1 MKKNTFLYIVIAVLV
16 IALAGLGAL
25 NVRSLD
31 KLASLQ
37 TKVNK
42 LQKSV
47 QEVSDSAAELSSKAD
62 QLDALYPD
70 DPTVSSAAAAASSAE
85 VQGPSAQEE
94 STDTSA
100 ASDSSES
107 SGSKDSSSSTQEEGT
122 LSPSSGSTFT
132 DNSDSSMDNLLN
144 QVQSLLPTDN
154 GTWSVYVCN
163 LAKNTEG
170 TINDQQMQAASLIK
184 LYIMGAV
191 YEDYDSLSS
200 KYSKDQLDNALN
212 SMITVSDNDA
222 ANTLVNYLGGGDDA
236 AGMARVNKFCQDH
249 GYTSTSMGRLLL
261 ADNSNGDNYTSVK
274 DCGKFLKTIYQID
287 KGTSTDDTLAGAE
300 YMYHLLKMQTRTNKI
315 PAQMP
320 EGVKVANKTGEL
332 DTVEN
337 DAGIIYDTAK
347 GIDLVVCFMSQ
358 DLNDTAA
365 AQNTIAQTFHLRLL
379 QRIKHR
385 QKRMTRQIRIILFF
399 SFFLPLLRRISPIS
413 QKILPA
419 GSLSKDTSEGNI
431 HMDLLCKFHS
441 FHSGPESPGFLPE
454 NDGTWYTDRH
464 LPSPGKLQKIPA

>member
-1 MKKNTFLYIVIAVLV
+1 MKKNIFLYTVIAVLTV
-16 IALAGLGAL
+16 ALIGLGAL

-37 TKVNK
+37 NKVNE
-42 LQKSV
+42 LQKNV

-70 DPTVSSAAAAASSAE
+70 DPTV
-85 VQGPSAQEE
+85 
-94 STDTSA
+94 TSA
-100 ASDSSES
+100 ASAASEAQNDTKDNSQSADTQDSAAS
-107 SGSKDSSSSTQEEGT
+107 SDSADSSSTTQEEGT
-122 LSPSSGSTFT
+122 LSPSSGSNTFT

-163 LAKNTEG
+163 LAKNTDG
-170 TINDQQMQAASLIK
+170 AINDQQMQAASLIK

-200 KYSKDQLDNALN
+200 TYGKDTLDNALN
-212 SMITVSDNDA
+212 SMITVSDNNA
-222 ANTLVNYLGGGDDA
+222 ANTLVNYLGVGDDA

-274 DCGKFLKTIYQID
+274 DCGKFLKTIYQTD
-287 KGTSTDDTLAGAE
+287 KGVSTEDTLAGAE

-315 PAQMP
+315 TAQMP
-320 EGVKVANKTGEL
+320 DGVKVANKTGEL
-332 DTVEN
+332 DNVEN

-365 AQNTIAQTFHLRLL
+365 AQSVIAQDS
-379 QRIKHR
+379 
-385 QKRMTRQIRIILFF
+385 RMIY
-399 SFFLPLLRRISPIS
+399 
-413 QKILPA
+413 
-419 GSLSKDTSEGNI
+419 GYYNE
-431 HMDLLCKFHS
+431 
-441 FHSGPESPGFLPE
+441 
-454 NDGTWYTDRH
+454 
-464 LPSPGKLQKIPA
+464 

>member
-100 ASDSSES
+100 ASDSSEA

-191 YEDYDSLSS
+191 YEDYDSLSTTYG
-200 KYSKDQLDNALN
+200 KETLDNNLN

-222 ANTLVNYLGGGDDA
+222 ANKLVNCLGGGDDA

-249 GYTSTSMGRLLL
+249 GYTNTSMGRLLL

-274 DCGKFLKTIYQID
+274 DCGKFLKTIYQMD
-287 KGTSTDDTLAGAE
+287 KGSAAEDTLAGAE

-315 PAQMP
+315 PAQLP

-347 GIDLVVCFMSQ
+347 GIDLVICFMSQ

-365 AQNTIAQTFHLRLL
+365 AQNTIAQDSRA
-379 QRIKHR
+379 IY
-385 QKRMTRQIRIILFF
+385 
-399 SFFLPLLRRISPIS
+399 
-413 QKILPA
+413 
-419 GSLSKDTSEGNI
+419 GYYNE
-431 HMDLLCKFHS
+431 
-441 FHSGPESPGFLPE
+441 
-454 NDGTWYTDRH
+454 
-464 LPSPGKLQKIPA
+464 